1 MAVKTFRMPDLAGTN
16 YKIWPTTMVVT
27 YIPHTITCDT
37 SNSGTIAAT
46 SDTAGSR
53 AISYTVLSSIA
64 VQVFKNNWY
73 VTRTKFGSIDGE
85 ATCK

>member
-1 MAVKTFRMPDLAGTN
+1 MAVTH
-16 YKIWPTTMVVT
+16 IQ
-27 YIPHTITCDT
+27 HTVTCDT

-46 SDTAGSR
+46 SDTAGNR
-53 AISYTVLSSIA
+53 AIGYTVLSSIA

-85 ATCK
+85 ATYIQQQVRPNNFKRKYIYKYAGDK